1 MMLNPRF
8 HGTKWRKFRMNCFLL
23 TGFFACAPIVH
34 GTIRWGME
42 FVRGTGVPYYLAEVL
57 LILIGCYFYE
67 VHNMIFCLFFSVSIR
82 TANNASVYLHQRRFP
97 ERYYPGRFDFWWQ
110 SHTIWHLFV
119 VGAVCMHLLGLLS
132 ALDYD
137 YHNRST
143 CHV

>member
-42 FVRGTGVPYYLAEVL
+42 FVRGTGVAYYLAEVL

-67 VHNMIFCLFFSVSIR
+67 VHNMIILRVSSLSRFGRLTTLRSTFFSADFRNVTTPAALTFGGSRIR
-82 TANNASVYLHQRRFP
+82 SGICSWSP
-97 ERYYPGRFDFWWQ
+97 
-110 SHTIWHLFV
+110 LF
-119 VGAVCMHLLGLLS
+119 ACIS
-132 ALDYD
+132 SD
-137 YHNRST
+137 
-143 CHV
+143 C